1 MNLQQAVDQF
11 HVALKHCDNIVEV
24 HRDHGGPGRG
34 RRPMEASLNRAIVVL
49 AVAAW
54 QAAVEDMTTAIL
66 DTARPR
72 GPAPIDIARYDAAV
86 GPARRAIK
94 DFATPNARNTR
105 RLMDSAGFDPQSHWT
120 FTHAGGRGKPSVVW
134 TPTMVEAR
142 LDEWLQV
149 RHALAHG
156 HDLLPAVDA
165 LLTVRLKKTKGAP
178 WLELEDA
185 EQCVAFLN
193 RLVRLTAGAAAVHLG
208 TAVKYPRP

>member
-1 MNLQQAVDQF
+1 MDLQQAVDQF
-11 HVALKHCDNIVEV
+11 HVALRHCDNIVEV

-34 RRPMEASLNRAIVVL
+34 RRPKESSLNRAVVVL

-66 DTARPR
+66 DTARPS
-72 GPAPIDIARYDAAV
+72 GPAPIDVARYDAAV
-86 GPARRAIK
+86 GPVRRAIK

-105 RLMDSAGFDPQSHWT
+105 RLMNSAGFDPQPHWK
-120 FTHAGGRGKPSVVW
+120 FTTAGGRGKPSVDW

-142 LDEWLQV
+142 LDEWLRV

-156 HDLLPAVDA
+156 HDVLPEVDA

-193 RLVRLTAGAAAVHLG
+193 RLVRLTAGAVGVHLG
-208 TAVKYPRP
+208 IAVNYPRP